1 MILLTGTIINALSI
15 MVMGFAGAML
25 GRGIPEKMNESIMI
39 GLGIL
44 TTAIGFQY
52 TFDAN
57 NIAVVALSLGVG
69 IIIGEWADLDGR
81 INRFGEWVQVRL
93 TKDTSSQLGAAF
105 VTASLIYCV
114 GAMGILGSLEDGLTG
129 NYKILLLKA
138 VLDGIFSLVLGA
150 SMGIGVMLSAV
161 PVFLYQG
168 SISLGASFLQGLLT
182 ELLMDNLTALGG
194 VMIACIGLNMARLTK
209 VRVSNMLP
217 GLVLIPLFMYLY
229 ALLPVG

>member
-1 MILLTGTIINALSI
+1 MTGTIINALSI
-15 MVMGFAGAML
+15 VVMGFIGTLL
-25 GRGIPEKMNESIMI
+25 GRGIPEKMNESVMI
-39 GLGIL
+39 GLGVLI
-44 TTAIGFQY
+44 TAVGFQY

-57 NIAVVALSLGVG
+57 NVAVVALSLGVG

-81 INRFGEWVQVRL
+81 INRFGAWMQAKL
-93 TKDTSSQLGAAF
+93 TKDSNSQLGSAF

-129 NYKILLLKA
+129 NYQILLLKS

-150 SMGIGVMLSAV
+150 SMGIGVSLSAV

-168 SISLGASFLQGLLT
+168 SISLGASFLQGVLT

-217 GLVLIPLFMYLY
+217 GLMLVPLFMFLY
-229 ALLPVG
+229 SLLPVG

>member
-1 MILLTGTIINALSI
+1 MTGTIINALSI